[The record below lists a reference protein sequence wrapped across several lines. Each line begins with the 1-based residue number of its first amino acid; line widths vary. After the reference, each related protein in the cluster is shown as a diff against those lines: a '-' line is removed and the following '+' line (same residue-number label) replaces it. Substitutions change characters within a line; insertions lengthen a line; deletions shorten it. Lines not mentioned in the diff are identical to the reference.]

1 MRTASESK
9 NLSLRA
15 ISNRLESFIQGL
27 ATQEM
32 KVEMKYGLPPLFA
45 GVDDRSKSGRQK
57 SFLAR
62 YLVCKCE
69 ESPHHSTALSRVTPW
84 SEDRFEGS
92 DMVPGHDQQML
103 LRLRARIRDADELG
117 ILSDLEGRNH
127 PLDDLAEDAVG
138 GRVRLRAHEIL
149 SICAPS
155 C

>member
-1 MRTASESK
+1 MRTTSESK
-9 NLSLRA
+9 NLLLCA
-15 ISNRLESFIQGL
+15 ISNQLKGFIQGL

-32 KVEMKYGLPPLFA
+32 KVEMKYGLPPLLA

-57 SFLAR
+57 SFLTR
-62 YLVCKCE
+62 YLVRKCE
-69 ESPHHSTALSRVTPW
+69 ESPHQSTALSRITPR
-84 SEDRFEGS
+84 SEDRLERS

-103 LRLRARIRDADELG
+103 LRLRTRIRDTDELV
-117 ILSDLEGRNH
+117 ILSDLQSRDH